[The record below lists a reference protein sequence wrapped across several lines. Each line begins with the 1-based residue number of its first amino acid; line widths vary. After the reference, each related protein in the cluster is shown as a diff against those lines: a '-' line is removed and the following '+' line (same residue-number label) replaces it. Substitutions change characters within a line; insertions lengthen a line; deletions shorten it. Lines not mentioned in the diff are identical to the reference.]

1 MSCWFCRLV
10 ISFSVVDGSK
20 FVFIYEHFPRSTR
33 NFDSFISL
41 EYVRHE
47 SEKKH
52 WQNEATSHAE
62 KLLFSIINC
71 SNIPSDRPPHSEK
84 WRISN
89 NTKIL
94 RDILGIYKN
103 FLILLIF
110 LSLSLYYK
118 FIQVTANDADVDRPN
133 NIIYFLTGPGINAE
147 NPSESNFDIN
157 KATGEI
163 FVLKVSWRS
172 LSNSMKVGFIYNGNS
187 CP

>member
-1 MSCWFCRLV
+1 MNNFLLKYKKSGYNIEKKLKWTKFSTLMSCWFCRLV

-20 FVFIYEHFPRSTR
+20 FVFIYENFPRSTR
-33 NFDSFISL
+33 NFNSFISL

-89 NTKIL
+89 NTKNL

-110 LSLSLYYK
+110 LSLSLSVL
-118 FIQVTANDADVDRPN
+118 Q
-133 NIIYFLTGPGINAE
+133 IYPGH
-147 NPSESNFDIN
+147 SQ
-157 KATGEI
+157 
-163 FVLKVSWRS
+163 WCR
-172 LSNSMKVGFIYNGNS
+172 
-187 CP
+187 CR